1 MELDTARLENFIA
14 DYPIYEY
21 RILDAGAIAIE
32 ERVRVICRQECE
44 RYGTTW
50 ACPPGVGSLKECG
63 DKIHSFSKGIFFSSV
78 AEVSDLMNMQE
89 MLQTRAA
96 HEELT
101 TEVARF
107 LKEQGFET
115 FTLSTESC
123 DICEDCAYSHG
134 KPCRHPD
141 RMHPCLES
149 HGVVV
154 SEIVEKQQME
164 YNLGG
169 NTILWF
175 SMVLFK

>member
-78 AEVSDLMNMQE
+78 AEVSDLMNMEE
-89 MLQTRAA
+89 MPCW
-96 HEELT
+96 
-101 TEVARF
+101 
-107 LKEQGFET
+107 LK
-115 FTLSTESC
+115 
-123 DICEDCAYSHG
+123 
-134 KPCRHPD
+134 
-141 RMHPCLES
+141 
-149 HGVVV
+149 
-154 SEIVEKQQME
+154 
-164 YNLGG
+164 LG
-169 NTILWF
+169 NR
-175 SMVLFK
+175 S